1 MIVVVKEDIYAQHKE
16 ILMTAGV
23 ELATNNTNSLIEDD
37 IINGVIDVPLE
48 TMDTVKQRLL
58 NIAKHNGLVL
68 DSNKFN
74 EILSDYKN
82 SLKKE
87 FRSVYKK
94 RIKIIEDSYSK
105 MNDDKPL
112 DLVKDLKK
120 ELVKF
125 NKETKKQCKE
135 IILNLVKE
143 KLISNLDLIVNES
156 NASFKKEVM
165 KFLQN
170 VYVKQILETIDMKIL
185 VKDTILLNSLK
196 EQLERF
202 VFTKENSH
210 LFD

>member
-48 TMDTVKQRLL
+48 AMDTVKQRLL

-156 NASFKKEVM
+156 NANFKKEVM

-196 EQLERF
+196 EELERL

>member
-1 MIVVVKEDIYAQHKE
+1 MNTVVKEDILKQHKE

-37 IINGVIDVPLE
+37 IINGVIEVPLE
-48 TMDTVKQRLL
+48 AMDTVKQRLL
-58 NIAKHNGLVL
+58 NIAKHNGLIL

-74 EILSDYKN
+74 EVLNDYKS

-112 DLVKDLKK
+112 DLVKGLKK

-135 IILNLVKE
+135 IILNLVKD

-156 NASFKKEVM
+156 NANFKKEVM
-165 KFLQN
+165 KFLQS

>member
-48 TMDTVKQRLL
+48 AMDTVKQRLL

-87 FRSVYKK
+87 FKNVYKK
-94 RIKIIEDSYSK
+94 RIKIIEESYSK

-156 NASFKKEVM
+156 NANFKKEVM

-170 VYVKQILETIDMKIL
+170 VYIKQILETIDMKIL

-196 EQLERF
+196 SIDLIG
-202 VFTKENSH
+202 
-210 LFD
+210 

>member
-48 TMDTVKQRLL
+48 AMDTVKQRLL

-156 NASFKKEVM
+156 NANFKKEVM

>member
-48 TMDTVKQRLL
+48 AMDTVKQRLL

-74 EILSDYKN
+74 GILSDYKN

>member
-48 TMDTVKQRLL
+48 AMDTVKQRLL

>member
-23 ELATNNTNSLIEDD
+23 ELASNNTNYLIEDD

-48 TMDTVKQRLL
+48 AMDTVKQRLL

-156 NASFKKEVM
+156 NANFKKEVM

>member
-1 MIVVVKEDIYAQHKE
+1 MVKEDIYAQHKE

-48 TMDTVKQRLL
+48 AMDTVKQRLL

-156 NASFKKEVM
+156 NANFKKEVM